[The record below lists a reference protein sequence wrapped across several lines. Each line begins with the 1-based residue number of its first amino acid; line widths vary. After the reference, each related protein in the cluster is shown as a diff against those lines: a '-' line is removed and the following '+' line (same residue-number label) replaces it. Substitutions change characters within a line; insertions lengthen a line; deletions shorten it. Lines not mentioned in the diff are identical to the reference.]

1 MIKRIL
7 VRLRQD
13 TSGVTIIE
21 YALLASLIAVALIA
35 VLGLLREDV
44 SESFSRIGS
53 AINKV

>member
-1 MIKRIL
+1 MIKKL
-7 VRLRQD
+7 FTRLRRD

-35 VLGLLREDV
+35 VLSLLRADV

-53 AINKV
+53 AINQ

>member
-7 VRLRQD
+7 VRLRRD

-35 VLGLLREDV
+35 VLSLLKDDV
-44 SESFSRIGS
+44 STSFSRIGS

>member
-7 VRLRQD
+7 VRLRRD

-35 VLGLLREDV
+35 VLSLLKDDV
-44 SESFSRIGS
+44 STSFSRIGS
-53 AINKV
+53 AINQ

>member
-1 MIKRIL
+1 MIKKL
-7 VRLRQD
+7 FTRLRRD

-35 VLGLLREDV
+35 VLSLLKDDV
-44 SESFSRIGS
+44 STSFSRIGS